1 MDALYIH
8 IPFCDKKCFYCD
20 FWTFINMGHEIDRYT
35 DYIIKESRLY
45 PVYYYD
51 TVYFGGGTPGLIGA
65 DNFAKILSALKVKE
79 NAEVTAEINPLNY
92 STEDFRNYRKAGV
105 NRLSI
110 GIQSFQDH
118 VLKTA
123 GRNHNGTQAL
133 ETYRKAREAGFENI
147 TVDLMFGIPGQTLED
162 VYNDIKII
170 KEISPDHISVYSLIW
185 EEGTLFWKQRENGL
199 IEETDID
206 LEARMYETIIEELTK
221 DGYIHYEISNFAKPG
236 KKARH
241 NTKYW
246 ENKEFIGLGVNS
258 SSYYNDQRYKN
269 LKNLY
274 KYYKM
279 IDNKELPI
287 DISSLENVDRAEKEK
302 MEIILGL
309 RLLDTGIPYFNDS
322 RVEKLFGNG
331 LLKKENNR
339 IILTKKG
346 VMLAN
351 EVFVEFI

>member
-45 PVYYYD
+45 PVHYYD

-65 DNFAKILSALKVKE
+65 GNFSKILSALKIRE

-92 STEDFRNYRKAGV
+92 STEDFREYIKAGI

-118 VLKTA
+118 ILKIT
-123 GRNHNGTQAL
+123 GRNHSGTQAL
-133 ETYRKAREAGFENI
+133 ETYKKAREAGFDNI
-147 TVDLMFGIPGQTLED
+147 TLDLMFGIPGQTLED
-162 VYNDIKII
+162 LYNDIRII
-170 KEISPDHISVYSLIW
+170 KEIKPDHISIYSLIW
-185 EEGTLFWKQRENGL
+185 EEGTLFWKQREKGL
-199 IEETDID
+199 IEEADND
-206 LEARMYETIIEELTK
+206 LEALMYETIIEELTK

-236 KKARH
+236 KIARH

-258 SSYYNDQRYKN
+258 SSYYNNKRYKN
-269 LKNLY
+269 LKNLH

-279 IDNKELPI
+279 IDNKELPL
-287 DISSLENVDRAEKEK
+287 DSSSIEDVDKTEREK
-302 MEIILGL
+302 MGIILGL
-309 RLLDTGIPYFNDS
+309 RLLETGIPYFDDS
-322 RVEKLFGNG
+322 RVEKLLENG
-331 LLKKENNR
+331 LLKREKEK
-339 IILTKKG
+339 ITLTGKG